1 MSAAARAS
9 NSESGSGVLDQ
20 LFGALSDP
28 TRRRLVERLLTGG
41 PATATQLAES
51 TPLTRQA
58 VLKHLQVLDAAGL
71 LSRERI
77 GREVQYRVTPE
88 PLTSAVT
95 WIVETAGSWD
105 RRLDRLRTVRSHRA

>member
-1 MSAAARAS
+1 MTAAVS
-9 NSESGSGVLDQ
+9 HGGSGALDR

-28 TRRRLVERLLTGG
+28 TRRQLVERLLTGG

-71 LSRERI
+71 LTRERV
-77 GREVQYRVTPE
+77 GREVRYRVTPE

-95 WIVETAGSWD
+95 WILATAGDWD
-105 RRLDRLRTVRSHRA
+105 RRLDRLRSLGSRRS